1 MAGDAGMPLAIGT
14 KADDVIHQFQSSSI
28 QMLTEGAVDPA
39 ANVRAANN
47 WNDKETVM
55 AYNPSLQLE
64 LGGGSGITVIYGV
77 AAPVKTPSIGTVRKP

>member
-55 AYNPSLQLE
+55 AYNPSLHLE
-64 LGGGSGITVIYGV
+64 LGGVIYGV